1 MVLLVREVAILVVL
15 RVLGTVSKGPVHVV
29 AASTSTAA
37 TKVSSAIILV
47 ILSSGSILRPIAVLL
62 LRCVGLRLGLLFNGG
77 NDSSI
82 GHLVF

>member
-1 MVLLVREVAILVVL
+1 MVLLVREVAVLVVL
-15 RVLGTVSKGPVHVV
+15 RVLGTVSEGPVHVG
-29 AASTSTAA
+29 APSASTAA

-47 ILSSGSILRPIAVLL
+47 VLSSGSILGPIAVL
-62 LRCVGLRLGLLFNGG
+62 RCVCLRLGLLFNGG